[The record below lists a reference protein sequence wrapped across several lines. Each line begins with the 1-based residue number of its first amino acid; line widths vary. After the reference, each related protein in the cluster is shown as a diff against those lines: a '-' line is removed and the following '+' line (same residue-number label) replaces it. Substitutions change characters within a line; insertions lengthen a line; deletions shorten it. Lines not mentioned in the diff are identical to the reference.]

1 MDVKWIEMRPSADLD
16 RMGAL
21 ESIKLERRA
30 LIGVDEL
37 LVIMSIYGNDV
48 HVWYYLME

>member
-1 MDVKWIEMRPSADLD
+1 MVLLD
-16 RMGAL
+16 GVG
-21 ESIKLERRA
+21 A